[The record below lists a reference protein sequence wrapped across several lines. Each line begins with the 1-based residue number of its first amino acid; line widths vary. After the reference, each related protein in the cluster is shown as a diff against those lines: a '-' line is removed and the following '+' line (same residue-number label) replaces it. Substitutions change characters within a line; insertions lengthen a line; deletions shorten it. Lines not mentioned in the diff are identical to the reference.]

1 MLLNI
6 VTLQGKAKYTPSWV
20 KVKYGAWYLSPRTW
34 KARPT
39 DEPLQDPKAQQD
51 KTLSESKKKSQ
62 KLVSCTV
69 LQYSHVTSVSFYLFE
84 LVYKKIFPLDGQMG
98 WAKFSLQL
106 VNLPSA
112 WLFNETPDLWQALAH
127 LLG

>member
-1 MLLNI
+1 MIVSTLTTMLLNI

-84 LVYKKIFPLDGQMG
+84 LKLIRKSFLLMVKWGGQN
-98 WAKFSLQL
+98 SLY
-106 VNLPSA
+106 S
-112 WLFNETPDLWQALAH
+112 
-127 LLG
+127 